1 MKINF
6 IKNNSNNGFIY
17 LDYKGDKELKENTKI
32 ALKRFKD
39 KR

>member
-6 IKNNSNNGFIY
+6 IKNNSNNGYIY
-17 LDYKGDKELKENTKI
+17 LDYKGDKKLKEDINS

-39 KR
+39 KK